1 MPEVTSTLEDLGLSE
16 KEVSV
21 YLALL
26 QLGEETASRVS
37 EIANLNRVTTYALL
51 KSLQEKGFCSILNK
65 NNVQYFKPTK
75 PEHILGLLEEKK
87 NKVKVILPLLKE
99 KERIVSEK
107 PEVGL
112 FEGKKGI
119 VALFDII
126 LKNAEKTKNIFAY
139 GNFTITEKIIE
150 YESLHWRKT
159 RIAKKIKNTVIIDAL
174 SKNRLKDLKE
184 EQGWK
189 SLSEL
194 RINPSLSK
202 INAYV
207 IMTEE
212 LVAYF
217 AFKGE
222 LSAVLIKNKEIAQKE
237 RFNFNMLWEQSNK

>member
-1 MPEVTSTLEDLGLSE
+1 M
-16 KEVSV
+16 
-21 YLALL
+21 
-26 QLGEETASRVS
+26 
-37 EIANLNRVTTYALL
+37 
-51 KSLQEKGFCSILNK
+51 
-65 NNVQYFKPTK
+65 
-75 PEHILGLLEEKK
+75 
-87 NKVKVILPLLKE
+87 
-99 KERIVSEK
+99 
-107 PEVGL
+107 